1 MSGDPKF
8 KLLFQFYY
16 SINFN
21 SSHTFLQF
29 SHLQNQEGKRV
40 VKNPPWNLWTWC
52 FKLTICLIF
61 GSEIE
66 FGSSRWSE
74 IWQPWCANFGNLAKI
89 TLVSH
94 RRYLN
99 IIFCLGVW
107 IKWQFSW
114 YSRIDLFNGRG
125 GWKLQCLLQQWQRQW
140 VVKDDKD
147 DI

>member
-8 KLLFQFYY
+8 KLLFQFYH

-66 FGSSRWSE
+66 FGSSCWSE
-74 IWQPWCANFGNLAKI
+74 IWQPLMCKFWEPCKIYLSITQEIFKHYFLLGRLDKMAVFMILAELI
-89 TLVSH
+89 
-94 RRYLN
+94 YLMGGEDESCN
-99 IIFCLGVW
+99 VFCNN
-107 IKWQFSW
+107 
-114 YSRIDLFNGRG
+114 DNTNE
-125 GWKLQCLLQQWQRQW
+125 
-140 VVKDDKD
+140 
-147 DI
+147 